1 MNSTTLAF
9 AKLRVPHRALARLT
23 CALLALSGT
32 AAFAETTP
40 TAAIAPGAKSYT
52 VTLKQLGR
60 NYPMSLRGVESTDSV
75 NFDVRA
81 DSIVTGARLNL
92 QYTYSPALL
101 ADLSQI
107 NVLVNDEV
115 AASLP
120 LPKDKA
126 GQLQQQ
132 IVQIPPHL
140 ITEFNR
146 LSLQFIGHY
155 TMSCEDPHHSSLWAK
170 ISNATELGIDVS
182 PLVLPNDLA
191 IMPLPFFD
199 RRDAR
204 ALNLPFVFAAAPD
217 NATLEA
223 AGALS
228 SWFGAQASYRG
239 ARFSSGY
246 NQIPASGNAV
256 VLVSGPDALQIGG
269 LNLPPAKGPTLTV
282 MTNPNDANGKLLVV
296 SGRDGAELKRAA
308 TALVLGN
315 QALSGNSVVIDRLNV
330 VQPRKPY
337 DAPNWLPSDR
347 PVKLGELLPAK
358 ELSVSGFNPGDITV
372 PLNFAPDLF
381 TWRYEGAPLHLKYRY
396 TPQEKSNNSSLIIG
410 FNDALIQSQNLLSQD
425 KLDKGVLGGLK
436 TNDTLSLETNV
447 LLPLN
452 SAALQSRLQ
461 LRYMFDYLKQ
471 GECNDIII
479 DNMRGTIDPDSTLD
493 VSGYDHFIAMPNLGV
508 FKDAGFPFTRL
519 ADLSETAVVL
529 PDNAGASDL
538 DAYLTVLGRFGHATG
553 YPATGVQV
561 IQAGQVASAADKDL
575 LVLASGANQP
585 LLTQWA
591 DRLPASY
598 AEGQRSFHLSD
609 LPMRVRDWF
618 SPDPEANLRKT
629 RMDMAFSGGTRST
642 YLTGFES
649 PLKNGRSV
657 VVIASTQ
664 PQGLAEATNALI
676 GGEDYAQ
683 PIQGSLVVVRGKNI
697 EALVA
702 DEQYYVGSLGLIK
715 YLQWQM
721 SRHVLLVLLLTGL
734 GVVLLSGLA
743 YLALRAR
750 ANKRL
755 QGEPERPTDYSKP
768 EAPSTKE
775 S

>member
-1 MNSTTLAF
+1 MIPIPSAF
-9 AKLRVPHRALARLT
+9 ANVLQPRRALARLA
-23 CALLALSGT
+23 CALLAACAGAASANST
-32 AAFAETTP
+32 APAP
-40 TAAIAPGAKSYT
+40 AAGATSYT

-75 NFDVRA
+75 SFDVRA

-101 ADLSQI
+101 AELSQI

-115 AASLP
+115 AASLA

-132 IVQIPPHL
+132 MVQIPAHL

-155 TMSCEDPHHSSLWAK
+155 TMSCEDPQHSSLWAK
-170 ISNATELGIDVS
+170 ISNASELGIDVS
-182 PLVLPNDLA
+182 PLVLPDDLA

-204 ALNLPFVFAAAPD
+204 ALDLPFVFAAAPD

-239 ARFSSGY
+239 ARFTSAF

-256 VLVSGPDALQIGG
+256 VLLSGPDALQVGS
-269 LNLPPAKGPTLTV
+269 LSLPPAKGPTLTV
-282 MTNPNDANGKLLVV
+282 MANPNDANGKLLVL
-296 SGRDGAELKRAA
+296 SGRDGSELKRAA

-315 QALSGNSVVIDRLNV
+315 QALSGNSVVIERMEV

-347 PVKLGELLPAK
+347 KVKLGELLPAK
-358 ELSVSGFNPGDITV
+358 ELSVSGYNPGDIVV

-381 TWRYEGAPLHLKYRY
+381 TWRDAGAPLHLKYRY
-396 TPQEKSNNSSLIIG
+396 TPQERSNNSSLIIS
-410 FNDALIQSQNLLSQD
+410 FNDALMQSQNLLSQD
-425 KLDKGVLGGLK
+425 KLDSGVLSALQSDDSLGRE
-436 TNDTLSLETNV
+436 TTL

-479 DNMRGTIDPDSTLD
+479 DNMRGGIDPESTLD

-519 ADLSETAVVL
+519 ADLSQTAVVL
-529 PDNAGASDL
+529 PDNAGTADL
-538 DAYLTVLGRFGHATG
+538 AAYLTVLGRFGHATG

-561 IQAGQVASAADKDL
+561 LQAAQVASAANKDL
-575 LVLASGANQP
+575 LVLASGGNQP
-585 LLTQWA
+585 LLAQWA
-591 DRLPASY
+591 DQLPASN
-598 AEGQRSFHLSD
+598 AEGQLSLHLSD
-609 LPMRVRDWF
+609 LPMRVRDWL
-618 SPDPEANLRKT
+618 SPDPEANLRRA
-629 RMDMAFSGGTRST
+629 RMAMAFSGGASST

-649 PLKNGRSV
+649 PLKSGRSV
-657 VVIASTQ
+657 VVIASSQ
-664 PQGLAEATNALI
+664 PQGLADVTNALI
-676 GGEDYAQ
+676 GGEDYTQ
-683 PIQGSLVVVRGKNI
+683 SIQGSLVVVRGKNI
-697 EALVA
+697 EPLVA
-702 DEQYYVGSLGLIK
+702 DEQYYVGSLGPIK
-715 YLQWQM
+715 YLQWLI
-721 SRHVLLVLLLTGL
+721 SRHVVLALVLTGL
-734 GVVLLSGLA
+734 GLILLSGLA
-743 YLALRAR
+743 YLLLRAR
-750 ANKRL
+750 ANQRL
-755 QGEPERPTDYSKP
+755 QGEPEREIDDSKP
-768 EAPSTKE
+768 DA
-775 S
+775 

>member
-1 MNSTTLAF
+1 MIPIPSAF
-9 AKLRVPHRALARLT
+9 ANVRQPRRALARLA
-23 CALLALSGT
+23 CALLAACAGVASANST
-32 AAFAETTP
+32 APAP
-40 TAAIAPGAKSYT
+40 AAGATSYT

-75 NFDVRA
+75 SFDVRA
-81 DSIVTGARLNL
+81 DSIVTGAHLNL

-101 ADLSQI
+101 AELSQI

-115 AASLP
+115 AASLA

-132 IVQIPPHL
+132 MVQIPAHL

-155 TMSCEDPHHSSLWAK
+155 TMSCEDPQHSSLWAK
-170 ISNATELGIDVS
+170 ISNASELGIDVS
-182 PLVLPNDLA
+182 PLVLPDDLA

-204 ALNLPFVFAAAPD
+204 ALDLPFVFAAAPD

-239 ARFSSGY
+239 ARFTSAF

-256 VLVSGPDALQIGG
+256 VLLSGPDALQVGS
-269 LNLPPAKGPTLTV
+269 LSLPPAKGPTLTV
-282 MTNPNDANGKLLVV
+282 MANPNDANGKLLVL
-296 SGRDGAELKRAA
+296 SGRDGSELKRAA

-315 QALSGNSVVIDRLNV
+315 QALSGNSVVIERMEV

-347 PVKLGELLPAK
+347 KVKLGELLPAK
-358 ELSVSGFNPGDITV
+358 ELSVSGYNPGDIVV

-381 TWRYEGAPLHLKYRY
+381 TWRDAGAPLHLKYRY
-396 TPQEKSNNSSLIIG
+396 TPQERSNNSSLIIS
-410 FNDALIQSQNLLSQD
+410 FNDALMQSQNLLSQD
-425 KLDKGVLGGLK
+425 KLDSGVLSALQSDDSLGRE
-436 TNDTLSLETNV
+436 TTL

-479 DNMRGTIDPDSTLD
+479 DNMRGGIDPESTLD

-519 ADLSETAVVL
+519 ADLSQTAVVL
-529 PDNAGASDL
+529 PDNAGTADL
-538 DAYLTVLGRFGHATG
+538 AAYLTVLGRFGHATG

-561 IQAGQVASAADKDL
+561 LQAAQVASAANKDL
-575 LVLASGANQP
+575 LVLASGGNQP
-585 LLTQWA
+585 LLAQWA
-591 DRLPASY
+591 DQLPASN
-598 AEGQRSFHLSD
+598 AEGQLSLHLSD
-609 LPMRVRDWF
+609 LPMRVRDWL
-618 SPDPEANLRKT
+618 SPDPEANLRRA
-629 RMDMAFSGGTRST
+629 RMAMAFSGGASST

-649 PLKNGRSV
+649 PLKSGRSV
-657 VVIASTQ
+657 VVIASSQ
-664 PQGLAEATNALI
+664 PLGLADVTNALI
-676 GGEDYAQ
+676 GGEDYTQ
-683 PIQGSLVVVRGKNI
+683 SIQGSLVVVRGKNI
-697 EALVA
+697 EPLVA
-702 DEQYYVGSLGLIK
+702 DEQYYVGSLGPIK
-715 YLQWQM
+715 YLQWLI
-721 SRHVLLVLLLTGL
+721 SRHVVLALVLTGL
-734 GVVLLSGLA
+734 GLILLSGLA
-743 YLALRAR
+743 YLLLRAR
-750 ANKRL
+750 ANQRL
-755 QGEPERPTDYSKP
+755 QGEPEREIDDSKP
-768 EAPSTKE
+768 DA
-775 S
+775 

>member
-1 MNSTTLAF
+1 MIPIPSAF
-9 AKLRVPHRALARLT
+9 ANVLQPRRALARLA
-23 CALLALSGT
+23 CALLAACAGAASASANST
-32 AAFAETTP
+32 AP
-40 TAAIAPGAKSYT
+40 VPAAGATSYT

-75 NFDVRA
+75 SFDVRA

-101 ADLSQI
+101 AELSQI

-115 AASLP
+115 AASLA

-132 IVQIPPHL
+132 MVQIPAHL

-155 TMSCEDPHHSSLWAK
+155 TMSCEDPQHSSLWAK
-170 ISNATELGIDVS
+170 ISNASELGIDVS
-182 PLVLPNDLA
+182 PLVLPDDLA

-204 ALNLPFVFAAAPD
+204 ALDLPFVFAAAPD

-239 ARFSSGY
+239 ARFTSAF

-256 VLVSGPDALQIGG
+256 VLLSGPDALQVGS
-269 LNLPPAKGPTLTV
+269 LSLPPAKGPTLTV
-282 MTNPNDANGKLLVV
+282 MANPNDANGKLLVL
-296 SGRDGAELKRAA
+296 SGRDGSELKRAA

-315 QALSGNSVVIDRLNV
+315 QALSGNSVVIERMEV

-347 PVKLGELLPAK
+347 KVKLGELLPAK
-358 ELSVSGFNPGDITV
+358 ELSVSGYNPGDIVV

-381 TWRYEGAPLHLKYRY
+381 TWRDAGAPLHLKYRY
-396 TPQEKSNNSSLIIG
+396 TPQERSNNSSLIIS
-410 FNDALIQSQNLLSQD
+410 FNDALMQSQNLLSQD
-425 KLDKGVLGGLK
+425 KLDSGVLSALQSDDSLGRE
-436 TNDTLSLETNV
+436 TTL

-479 DNMRGTIDPDSTLD
+479 DNMRGGIDPESTLD

-519 ADLSETAVVL
+519 ADLSQTAVVL
-529 PDNAGASDL
+529 PDNAGTADL
-538 DAYLTVLGRFGHATG
+538 AAYLTVLGRFGHATG

-561 IQAGQVASAADKDL
+561 LQAAQVASAANKDL
-575 LVLASGANQP
+575 LVLASGGNQP
-585 LLTQWA
+585 LLAQWA
-591 DRLPASY
+591 DQLPASN
-598 AEGQRSFHLSD
+598 AEGQLSLHLSD
-609 LPMRVRDWF
+609 LPMRVRDWL
-618 SPDPEANLRKT
+618 SPDPEANLRRA
-629 RMDMAFSGGTRST
+629 RMAMAFSGGASST

-649 PLKNGRSV
+649 PLKSGRSV
-657 VVIASTQ
+657 VVIASSQ
-664 PQGLAEATNALI
+664 PQGLADVTNALI
-676 GGEDYAQ
+676 GGEDYTQ
-683 PIQGSLVVVRGKNI
+683 SIQGSLVVVRGKNI
-697 EALVA
+697 EPLVA
-702 DEQYYVGSLGLIK
+702 DEQYYVGSLGPIK
-715 YLQWQM
+715 YLQWLI
-721 SRHVLLVLLLTGL
+721 SRHVVLALVLTGL
-734 GVVLLSGLA
+734 GLILLSGLA
-743 YLALRAR
+743 YLLLRAR
-750 ANKRL
+750 ANQRL
-755 QGEPERPTDYSKP
+755 QGEPEREIDDSKP
-768 EAPSTKE
+768 DA
-775 S
+775 

>member
-1 MNSTTLAF
+1 MNLTSVAF
-9 AKLRVPHRALARLT
+9 ANLRDLPRALARLT
-23 CALLALSGT
+23 CAWLALS
-32 AAFAETTP
+32 AAAACAETTP
-40 TAAIAPGAKSYT
+40 PASAPGAKSYT

-75 NFDVRA
+75 SFDVRA

-101 ADLSQI
+101 AELSQI

-126 GQLQQQ
+126 GQLQQE
-132 IVQIPPHL
+132 IVQIPAHL

-155 TMSCEDPHHSSLWAK
+155 TMSCEDPQHSSLWAK

-182 PLVLPNDLA
+182 PLVLPDDLS
-191 IMPLPFFD
+191 IIPLPFFD
-199 RRDAR
+199 RRDAS
-204 ALNLPFVFAAAPD
+204 ALDLPFVFATAPD

-256 VLVSGPDALQIGG
+256 VLVSGPDALQMGS

-282 MTNPNDANGKLLVV
+282 MTNPNDANGKLLVIT
-296 SGRDGAELKRAA
+296 GRDGAELKRAA
-308 TALVLGN
+308 TAMVLGS
-315 QALSGNSVVIDRLNV
+315 QALSGSSVVIDRLDR

-347 PVKLGELLPAK
+347 PVKLGELMPAK
-358 ELSVSGFNPGDITV
+358 ELLVSGYNPGDINV
-372 PLNFAPDLF
+372 PLNLAPDLF
-381 TWRYEGAPLHLKYRY
+381 TWRDAGAPLNLKYRY
-396 TPQEKSNNSSLIIG
+396 TPQEKSSNSSLIIS

-425 KLDKGVLGGLK
+425 KLDSGISSALKSDDSLGR
-436 TNDTLSLETNV
+436 ETTV
-447 LLPLN
+447 YLPLN

-461 LRYMFDYLKQ
+461 LRYMFDYIKQ

-479 DNMRGTIDPDSTLD
+479 DNMRGAIDPESTLD
-493 VSGYDHFIAMPNLGV
+493 LSGYDHFIAMPNLGV

-519 ADLSETAVVL
+519 ADLSQTAVVL
-529 PDNAGASDL
+529 PDNAGAADL
-538 DAYLTVLGRFGHATG
+538 DAYLTVLGRFGHSTG

-561 IQAGQVASAADKDL
+561 IQAAQVASAADKDL

-591 DRLPASY
+591 DRLPATD
-598 AEGQRSFHLSD
+598 ADGQQAFHLSD
-609 LPMRVRDWF
+609 LPMRVRDWL
-618 SPDPEANLRKT
+618 SPDPEANLRNTKLA
-629 RMDMAFSGGTRST
+629 MAFSGGAHST

-649 PLKNGRSV
+649 PLKSGRSV
-657 VVIASTQ
+657 VVIASGQ
-664 PQGLAEATNALI
+664 PQGLADATNALI
-676 GGEDYAQ
+676 GGEDYTRS
-683 PIQGSLVVVRGKNI
+683 IQGSLVVVRGNNI

-715 YLQWQM
+715 YLQWLM
-721 SRHVLLVLLLTGL
+721 SRHVVLALVLTGL

-750 ANKRL
+750 ANRRL
-755 QGEPERPTDYSKP
+755 QGEPERAVDHSKP
-768 EAPSTKE
+768 EG
-775 S
+775 